1 MASIFSKIVS
11 GELPC
16 YKIYETENCLAFLD
30 ISPLCKGHVLVVPK
44 KEVDSIFDI
53 EFNIYNELWAMTK
66 QVAKAIERSITC
78 ERVGIAVIG
87 LEVAHAHV
95 HLVPLQSV
103 EDINFSKPKISLS
116 SQEMENVSEKIR
128 VALKK

>member
-1 MASIFSKIVS
+1 MASVFSKIVS

-30 ISPLCKGHVLVVPK
+30 VFPLCKGHVLVVPK

-53 EFNIYNELWAMTK
+53 DFKIYSELWVTTK
-66 QVAKAIERSITC
+66 KVAKAIERSITC

-87 LEVAHAHV
+87 LEVSHAHV
-95 HLVPLQSV
+95 HLLPLQSL
-103 EDINFSKPKISLS
+103 EDINFSKPKISFS
-116 SQEMENVSEKIR
+116 SQEMENISEKIR
-128 VALKK
+128 VAIKK